1 MSCGQIALDKL
12 NIYVDK
18 YYASEI
24 NKPSIIV
31 TQKNYPNTIQLGDI
45 TKLSNEELLEI
56 GYIDLLMGGSPC
68 QNLSILVA
76 DKSEHHNGLEGE
88 KSKLFYEYLRVL
100 RVVKPK
106 YFLLENVESMKLK
119 DKEIITEL
127 MGVEP
132 IMIDSGLVSAQERK
146 RYYWTNIPNIKQP
159 ENKELVLSDIL
170 EQRVNEKYYYDI
182 PYKFFGEDKRII
194 AKLELFNYDMLQRVY
209 NPKFKSPT
217 LTGCRGGHKQKK
229 VFDNGKPRR
238 LTPLEYERLQTV
250 PEGYTEGVADGHR
263 YNMLGDGWTVDVI
276 AHILSFMELEKNTYE
291 NNQATYL
298 QVEEEMDKNLLV

>member
-45 TKLSNEELLEI
+45 TKLSNEELLKI

-119 DKEIITEL
+119 DKERMTEL
-127 MGVEP
+127 MGVEL
-132 IMIDSGLVSAQERK
+132 IASDSGLVSAQERK